1 MRSLLYSVTT
11 LVLVGLTPL
20 PASAQSTSRDLLKLR
35 PTFSGVDC
43 DTPTDAAAID
53 ACKVENVLNAKGH
66 NIGYALRDGQGKLL
80 RKFVDSDGNNRLDQW
95 SYYQDGCEVYRE
107 VDLDGDRRLDEC
119 RWLNHGGSRVG
130 AVLGRKITGWKQIS
144 AEEASKVFV
153 QALTNGDLEL
163 LETVM
168 ATPAELTAAGVPK
181 DVVAKV
187 ASAALKRD
195 EHVAELQKSLV
206 GWNRDTT
213 WNRFDVTFPH
223 VIPADANAGLDKDVT
238 LYENAMIFPGTGVAQ
253 KDPAKMAFLQIPDM
267 IKLGASWKFVELP
280 YAIDPD
286 KPVVAAAGGLRT
298 MLFDKANNVQ
308 PRDEVMEAALK
319 ALADFDV
326 KSAQLVQSGDP
337 EKVVRYHHGRIPLL
351 RAVVKAAPSSDEKLN
366 YNKQVV
372 DSIIAA
378 LRTGLYPQGKEPLSR
393 IVADGGKLGS
403 YAAYRSVEVDF
414 AIANE
419 KPGANLLANQK
430 TWMADLEAFLAK
442 FPDSDEAPDAL
453 LQLASANEYNGEEKT
468 AREQYTKV
476 VEKYPASEASKKAG
490 GAVRRLDLVGKSLAV
505 KGQGLKSESVD
516 SAQYTGKTL
525 LFVFWATWAGPF
537 KTELPEL
544 VKVYQKYHDKG
555 LEVIGINLDNER
567 GEADAFLK
575 AHQVSWPEIFEGGG
589 MESRLAIEYGIISVP
604 TMFLVDADG
613 KVVSRSLRN
622 SADLDHQ
629 LEKLLAP
636 KQPGVALDQRN

>member
-1 MRSLLYSVTT
+1 MRSLVYSVTT

-20 PASAQSTSRDLLKLR
+20 AASAQSKPRDLLKLV

-53 ACKVENVLNAKGH
+53 ACKVENVLNAKGQ

-80 RKFVDSDGNNRLDQW
+80 RKFVDTDANKHLDQW
-95 SYYQDGCEVYRE
+95 SYYQDGFEVYRE

-119 RWLNHGGSRVG
+119 RWLNQGGSRVG
-130 AVLGRKITGWKQIS
+130 TVKGRKIVAWKQIS

-153 QALTNGDLEL
+153 QALTTGNLEL
-163 LETVM
+163 LESVM
-168 ATPAELTAAGVPK
+168 ATPGELTAAGVPK

-187 ASAALKRD
+187 GDAALKRD
-195 EHVAELQKSLV
+195 ELVGALRKSLV
-206 GWNRDTT
+206 GWNRQTT
-213 WNRFDVTFPH
+213 WNRFDGTFPH
-223 VIPADANAGLDKDVT
+223 VIPADTNAGLEKDLT
-238 LYENAMIFPGTGVAQ
+238 LYENAMIFPGAGVAE

-267 IKLGASWKFVELP
+267 IKLGATWKFVELP
-280 YAIDPD
+280 YAIDPE
-286 KPVVAAAGGLRT
+286 KPVIAAASGLRT

-308 PRDEVMEAALK
+308 PRDEAMETALK

-326 KSAQLVQSGDP
+326 KNAELVRGGEP
-337 EKVVRYHHGRIPLL
+337 EKSVKYHLNRITHL
-351 RAVVKAAPSSDEKLN
+351 RAIVKAAPTADEKLN

-372 DSIIAA
+372 DSLIAA
-378 LRTGLYPQGKEPLSR
+378 LRTGLYPQGKEPLAK

-430 TWMADLEAFLAK
+430 KWMTDLEAFLDK
-442 FPDSDEAPDAL
+442 FADSDEAPDVL

-468 AREQYTKV
+468 AREQYAKV

-490 GAVRRLDLVGKSLAV
+490 GAVRRLDLVGKSLAL
-505 KGQGLKSESVD
+505 KGPGLKNETID
-516 SAQYTGKTL
+516 SAQLTGKTL
-525 LFVFWATWAGPF
+525 LYVFWATWAGPF
-537 KTELPEL
+537 KAEMPEL
-544 VKVYQKYHDKG
+544 VKVYQKYHEKG
-555 LEVIGINLDNER
+555 LEIVGINLDNER
-567 GEADAFLK
+567 GEVDAFLK
-575 AHQVSWPEIFEGGG
+575 EHHVTWPEIFEGGG

-622 SADLDHQ
+622 SADLDRQ